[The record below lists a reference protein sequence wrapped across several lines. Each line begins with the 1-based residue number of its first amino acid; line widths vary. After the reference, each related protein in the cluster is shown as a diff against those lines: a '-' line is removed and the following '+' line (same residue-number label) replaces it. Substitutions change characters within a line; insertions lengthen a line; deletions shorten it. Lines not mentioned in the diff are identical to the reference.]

1 MYIPD
6 RGDVVWIDFD
16 PTKGKEIGKYRPA
29 LVYSSKAYN
38 KATSLMIC
46 SPISTSIRNTPSE
59 VKIDNLDS
67 PSVVVTNIVLTMSWK
82 EKGVKFESKVKQETY
97 NDTLAN
103 LLPLITGKPYEHD
116 QYIGQAS

>member
-6 RGDVVWIDFD
+6 RGDIVWLDFE

-29 LVYSSKAYN
+29 LVYSSKNYN

-59 VKIDNLDS
+59 VIIDDLDK

-82 EKGVKFESKVKQETY
+82 QRNIKYETKICQEIYNETLEK
-97 NDTLAN
+97 
-103 LLPLITGKPYEHD
+103 LLPLITGKPY
-116 QYIGQAS
+116 

>member
-6 RGDVVWIDFD
+6 RGDIVWLDFE

-38 KATSLMIC
+38 KATALMIC

-59 VKIDNLDS
+59 VTIDNMNS

-82 EKGVKFESKVKQETY
+82 ERGIKYESKISQELY
-97 NDTLAN
+97 EKTLTN
-103 LLPLITGKPYEHD
+103 LLPLITGKPY
-116 QYIGQAS
+116 

>member
-6 RGDVVWIDFD
+6 RGDIVWLDFE

-29 LVYSSKAYN
+29 LVYSSKNYN
-38 KATSLMIC
+38 RVTSLLIC

-59 VKIDNLDS
+59 VEIDNLDS

-82 EKGVKFESKVKQETY
+82 ERGTKYESKVSKETY
-97 NDTLAN
+97 ASVLAN
-103 LLPLITGKPYEHD
+103 LLPLITGNPY
-116 QYIGQAS
+116 

>member
-6 RGDVVWIDFD
+6 RGDIVWLDSE

-29 LVYSSKAYN
+29 LVYSSKDYN
-38 KATSLMIC
+38 RVTSLMIC

-59 VKIDNLDS
+59 VGIDNLDN

-82 EKGVKFESKVKQETY
+82 ERGIKYESKISQEKY
-97 NDTLAN
+97 DETLAN
-103 LLPLITGKPYEHD
+103 LLPLITGKPY
-116 QYIGQAS
+116 

>member
-6 RGDVVWIDFD
+6 RGDIVWLDFE

-59 VKIDNLDS
+59 VEIDNLDS
-67 PSVVVTNIVLTMSWK
+67 PSVVVTNIILTMSWK
-82 EKGVKFESKVKQETY
+82 ERNVKYESKVCQETY
-97 NDTLAN
+97 NDTLVN
-103 LLPLITGKPYEHD
+103 LLPLITGKPYL
-116 QYIGQAS
+116 SL

>member
-6 RGDVVWIDFD
+6 RGDIVWLDFE

-46 SPISTSIRNTPSE
+46 SPISSSIRNTPSE
-59 VKIDNLDS
+59 VRVDNLDS

-82 EKGVKFESKVKQETY
+82 KREIRYESKVSKEIY
-97 NDTLAN
+97 DDVLVN
-103 LLPLITGKPYEHD
+103 LLPLITGKPY
-116 QYIGQAS
+116 

>member
-6 RGDVVWIDFD
+6 RGDIVWLDFE

-29 LVYSSKAYN
+29 LVYSSKDYSR
-38 KATSLMIC
+38 ATLLMIC

-59 VKIDNLDS
+59 VGIDNLDI

-82 EKGVKFESKVKQETY
+82 ERGIKYESKVSKKTY
-97 NDTLAN
+97 DDVLTN
-103 LLPLITGKPYEHD
+103 LLPLITGKPY
-116 QYIGQAS
+116 

>member
-6 RGDVVWIDFD
+6 RGDIVWLDFE

-59 VKIDNLDS
+59 VKIDNLDN
-67 PSVVVTNIVLTMSWK
+67 PSVVVSNIILIMSWK
-82 EKGVKFESKVKQETY
+82 ERRVKYETKVSKEIYDSILT
-97 NDTLAN
+97 N
-103 LLPLITGKPYEHD
+103 LLPLITGKPYS
-116 QYIGQAS
+116 Q

>member
-6 RGDVVWIDFD
+6 RGDIVWLDFE

-29 LVYSSKAYN
+29 LVYSSKGYN

-59 VKIDNLDS
+59 VKVDNLDK
-67 PSVVVTNIVLTMSWK
+67 PSVVVSNIVLTISWK
-82 EKGVKFESKVKQETY
+82 ERGVKYESKSDNETF
-97 NDTLAN
+97 DSALAN
-103 LLPLITGKPYEHD
+103 LLPLITGKPY
-116 QYIGQAS
+116 

>member
-6 RGDVVWIDFD
+6 RGDIVWLDFE

-59 VKIDNLDS
+59 VKIDNLDN
-67 PSVVVTNIVLTMSWK
+67 PSVVVSNIILTMSWK
-82 EKGVKFESKVKQETY
+82 DRRVKYETKVDKEIYDSVLT
-97 NDTLAN
+97 N
-103 LLPLITGKPYEHD
+103 LLPLITGKPYS
-116 QYIGQAS
+116 Q